1 MSLIGKLFMK
11 FKAVEKCLEL
21 PTVHIASRYKD
32 IKASYDNIPTSIT
45 FSPSNAKL
53 NPICHLLALL
63 GAHHILHV
71 SRIRVKISY
80 CLNNIHSDND
90 QLCARYIYLPV
101 PVAARSKAW
110 VCGRSL
116 AGISGSNP
124 AGDMEVGLL

>member
-1 MSLIGKLFMK
+1 MK

-63 GAHHILHV
+63 GARHILHV
-71 SRIRVKISY
+71 SRIRVNLFAKSQESLTTNTFFKPHCY
-80 CLNNIHSDND
+80 
-90 QLCARYIYLPV
+90 
-101 PVAARSKAW
+101 RS
-110 VCGRSL
+110 
-116 AGISGSNP
+116 
-124 AGDMEVGLL
+124 